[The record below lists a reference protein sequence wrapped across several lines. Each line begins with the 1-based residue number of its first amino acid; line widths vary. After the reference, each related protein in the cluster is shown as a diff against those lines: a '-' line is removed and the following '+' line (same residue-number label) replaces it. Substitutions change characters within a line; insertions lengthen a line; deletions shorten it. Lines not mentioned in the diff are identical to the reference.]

1 MSFSEW
7 KTYKLSEVINLIG
20 GGTPKTSVS
29 EYWNGNIPW
38 LSVVDFGNK
47 GKYVYE
53 TEKAITEKGL
63 KESSTKILKKGEI
76 IISARGTVGE
86 LAVLGREMA
95 FNQSCYGVTAK
106 DLAENDFLYYLL
118 KFNIR
123 QLKQN
128 THGSVFDTLTRQSF
142 ESIEVEIPNLKT
154 QQRIASILSSLDDA
168 IELNQQINKT
178 LEEMAKAIFKE
189 WFVDF
194 NFPISSE
201 PLINDDFSDDTDLT
215 KSTKSNQSQK
225 SQFRQFQETEIGKI
239 PVGWKVYSFGDLVD
253 TVSETYRFGKK
264 EKIIF
269 LNTGD
274 ILEGEF
280 LHCNYSEIATLP
292 GQAKKSIKR
301 NDILFSEIRPAN
313 KRYAFVNFDADEYVV
328 STKLMV
334 LRSKGINP
342 LLVYFLLT
350 REEML
355 KQLQH
360 LAESRSGTFP
370 QITFSQL
377 KDLKVALPEDETLA
391 NFVKI
396 LEAYYNQ
403 AEQNIEENQ
412 SLMNLRDTLLPK
424 LMKGEININLQNA

>member
-29 EYWNGNIPW
+29 EYWNGDIPW

-53 TEKAITEKGL
+53 TEKSITEKGL

-142 ESIEVEIPNLKT
+142 ESIEVEIPDLKT
-154 QQRIASILSSLDDA
+154 QQCIASILSSLDDA

-194 NFPISSE
+194 NFP
-201 PLINDDFSDDTDLT
+201 NATG
-215 KSTKSNQSQK
+215 K
-225 SQFRQFQETEIGKI
+225 FQETEIGKI
-239 PVGWKVYSFGDLVD
+239 PVGWKVGKLGDVAEINPKLSLKKGSISKYVEMKDLSEDSSIIKNFREREFSSGSKFQNGDTLLARITPCLENGKTGLVSF
-253 TVSETYRFGKK
+253 
-264 EKIIF
+264 
-269 LNTGD
+269 
-274 ILEGEF
+274 LEENEIGWGSTEF
-280 LHCNYSEIATLP
+280 I
-292 GQAKKSIKR
+292 
-301 NDILFSEIRPAN
+301 
-313 KRYAFVNFDADEYVV
+313 
-328 STKLMV
+328 V
-334 LRSKGINP
+334 LRGKGNVGSNFIYCLSRFEPFRNHA
-342 LLVYFLLT
+342 VKS
-350 REEML
+350 ML
-355 KQLQH
+355 GSSGRQRVV
-360 LAESRSGTFP
+360 ESMLIEF
-370 QITFSQL
+370 
-377 KDLKVALPEDETLA
+377 TLA
-391 NFVKI
+391 IPPNELLINFENLVTPFF
-396 LEAYYNQ
+396 NQ
-403 AEQNIEENQ
+403 INNNEKENQ
-412 SLMNLRDTLLPK
+412 SLSNLRDTLLPK
-424 LMKGEININLQNA
+424 LMKGEININL

>member
-29 EYWNGNIPW
+29 EYWNGDIPW

-53 TEKAITEKGL
+53 TEKSITEKGL

-106 DLAENDFLYYLL
+106 DLTENDFLYYLL

-142 ESIEVEIPNLKT
+142 ESIEVEIPDLKT

-194 NFPISSE
+194 NFP
-201 PLINDDFSDDTDLT
+201 NATG
-215 KSTKSNQSQK
+215 K
-225 SQFRQFQETEIGKI
+225 FQETEIGKI
-239 PVGWKVYSFGDLVD
+239 PVGWKSMKLNEALEIKYGKDHKHLLDGEFPVYGSGGIMRYAEKPLYESESILIPRKGTLSNLFYINKPFWTVD
-253 TVSETYRFGKK
+253 TMFYSKIKIKNSGKYLFHLLQTLNLASMNVGSAVPSLTTEVLNNIQIAMPDENTLK
-264 EKIIF
+264 EFEKIV
-269 LNTGD
+269 
-274 ILEGEF
+274 
-280 LHCNYSEIATLP
+280 S
-292 GQAKKSIKR
+292 S
-301 NDILFSEIRPAN
+301 LF
-313 KRYAFVNFDADEYVV
+313 
-328 STKLMV
+328 
-334 LRSKGINP
+334 
-342 LLVYFLLT
+342 
-350 REEML
+350 
-355 KQLQH
+355 
-360 LAESRSGTFP
+360 
-370 QITFSQL
+370 
-377 KDLKVALPEDETLA
+377 
-391 NFVKI
+391 
-396 LEAYYNQ
+396 NQ

-412 SLMNLRDTLLPK
+412 SLTNLRDTLLPK
-424 LMKGEININLQNA
+424 MMKGEIEINSKADVAKV